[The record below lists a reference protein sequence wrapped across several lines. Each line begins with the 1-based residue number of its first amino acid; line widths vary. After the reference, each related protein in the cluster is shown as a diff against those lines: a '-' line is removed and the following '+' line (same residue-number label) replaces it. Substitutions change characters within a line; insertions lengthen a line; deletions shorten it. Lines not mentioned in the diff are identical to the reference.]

1 MLLIKTKQQNIMVLT
16 DIKDFTAQEVGM
28 WLVAQGMGN
37 HADKFLAEGIDGDL
51 LLSLTAEELKTDLG
65 LPSLQAKKIL
75 KNIEF
80 TQSLTSKGDGEGDK
94 VKIHELEDAV
104 KARDVEIEQLK
115 QQLAALTTKEK
126 AAPAPSPKHAPA
138 PAPSHHTPQQQRRRG
153 APVVGGAARGR
164 HHVFLVYLDYVH
176 RIRHESQHCRLYF
189 SRCRRGRF
197 KGCRR

>member
-1 MLLIKTKQQNIMVLT
+1 MVLT

-138 PAPSHHTPQQQRRRG
+138 PASSHHTPQQQRRRG
-153 APVVGGAARGR
+153 APVVGGAARGAAGGALKGA
-164 HHVFLVYLDYVH
+164 VVGAILPGMDAADGAAAGAAAGALGGG
-176 RIRHESQHCRLYF
+176 LAA
-189 SRCRRGRF
+189 RRGMR
-197 KGCRR
+197 GL

>member
-1 MLLIKTKQQNIMVLT
+1 MVLT

-138 PAPSHHTPQQQRRRG
+138 PASHTPQQQRRRG